1 MEIHILGI
9 RHHGVGSAKNLR
21 DRLTALKPDM
31 VLVEGPP
38 EITEVLS
45 LAGKKDLVPPVAV
58 MVYNSEEPKE
68 SVFYPFA
75 EYSPEWV
82 AMDYANKNKI
92 PVRAMDLPASISFAK
107 KRLKMEEQSA
117 ETPVQEA
124 DPLTVLAQTMGYENG
139 ESWWEY
145 HFEQT
150 KENSAEHFNA
160 VMHLMGS
167 LREDGLKSTLDEE
180 NIGREA
186 WMRNI
191 IRQARNEMYMNIAV
205 VCGAWHAP
213 ALTNIDETARQ
224 DAKIIKEL
232 PKSKTKIT
240 ATWIPWTNSRLSMFS
255 GYGAG
260 IYSPGWY
267 EHQWK
272 TKKNIEIAW
281 LTRVAGVLRNKQIDI
296 STAHVIEA
304 FSLCR
309 SLAVL
314 RNKYYVSLD
323 ELNEAVL
330 SVMCMGD
337 QILLELVKKEL
348 IVGNVLGKVPDDIPK
363 VPLQEDFEQKVKGL
377 KLRLTAEP
385 KQYDLDLRKEIDL
398 QRSIFFYRLEILEIK
413 WAVRTHSR
421 TKGTFKES
429 WQVEWS
435 PDMMIDLVDRAF
447 LGNTVETASQ
457 AIVISTCNESKS
469 ISEVGRLIQLSIP
482 SELFTAIDTLLEKI
496 LELSSVSSDIADLMI
511 AIPGLVDVVRYG
523 NVRKSD
529 LGVLNQI
536 VQQLLVKVYVGLG
549 NACYGLDADNSAMM
563 FGLISGFNNAI
574 QLYNEDENI
583 RQWNQTLYRLMDR
596 GGIHPIILGCVCRLL
611 LDANELDEQEADKRI
626 SYALSVNNDPH
637 EVAMWLEGFL
647 KGNGMILVYDNRLWN
662 LIYSWVSSLD
672 EKVFMELLPLLRR
685 TFSKFEYGERRQ
697 IGNKARQGLAA
708 SQTGVSAINEEN
720 FDRQRALQI
729 FPVLLM
735 LTGEGME
742 KP

>member
-45 LAGKKDLVPPVAV
+45 LAGRKDLVPPVAV

-92 PVRAMDLPASISFAK
+92 PVRAMDLPASISFAT
-107 KRLKMEEQSA
+107 KRLKMEEQSE

-139 ESWWEY
+139 ETWWEY
-145 HFEQT
+145 HFEQA

-240 ATWIPWTNSRLSMFS
+240 ATWIPWTNSRLSLFS

-260 IYSPGWY
+260 IYSPGWC

-529 LGVLNQI
+529 MGVLNQI

-611 LDANELDEQEADKRI
+611 LDANELNEQEADKRI

-697 IGNKARQGLAA
+697 IGNRARQGLAT

-729 FPVLLM
+729 FPVLKM
-735 LTGEGME
+735 LTGEGVE
-742 KP
+742 KS